1 MAYVYNL
8 QYNIVKISKNKLMLI
23 EKESSNFMGKRSLT
37 GCPREVMNELRNC
50 TSEIPTF
57 SWPAVRNPFS

>member
-1 MAYVYNL
+1 MYTICL
-8 QYNIVKISKNKLMLI
+8 HIVKISRNKLMLI
-23 EKESSNFMGKRSLT
+23 EKKSSNFMRKRSLT
-37 GCPREVMNELRNC
+37 GCLREVMNDLRNC